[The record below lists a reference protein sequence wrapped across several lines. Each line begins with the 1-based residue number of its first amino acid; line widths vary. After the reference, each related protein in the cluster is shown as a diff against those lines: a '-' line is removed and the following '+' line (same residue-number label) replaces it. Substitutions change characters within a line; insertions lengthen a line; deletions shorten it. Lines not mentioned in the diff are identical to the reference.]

1 MPTCAHSDDDDPYT
15 PDRPWAGSLV
25 GPSNGIQ
32 LTHNADHKGRLVW
45 CGHWGV
51 YNSTEVWYSD
61 DNGVTYTLSASNFF
75 KMFFFKKTIQKNP
88 HFFSFSVHSRTLN
101 SNGVRRP
108 PPMARGRRIQSVSS
122 LEAAPEY
129 FVTCDGRI
137 D

>member
-1 MPTCAHSDDDDPYT
+1 MPTCAHSD
-15 PDRPWAGSLV
+15 DRPWAGSLV

-75 KMFFFKKTIQKNP
+75 KMFF
-88 HFFSFSVHSRTLN
+88 
-101 SNGVRRP
+101 
-108 PPMARGRRIQSVSS
+108 
-122 LEAAPEY
+122 
-129 FVTCDGRI
+129 
-137 D
+137 

>member
-1 MPTCAHSDDDDPYT
+1 MPTCAHSD
-15 PDRPWAGSLV
+15 DRPWAGSLV

-75 KMFFFKKTIQKNP
+75 KKNNSIFFRFPFT
-88 HFFSFSVHSRTLN
+88 
-101 SNGVRRP
+101 
-108 PPMARGRRIQSVSS
+108 RGH
-122 LEAAPEY
+122 
-129 FVTCDGRI
+129 
-137 D
+137 